1 MASKLTPKVKKEA
14 KKLKLKKNE
23 KNDTIIHEKDWFMR
37 FDAPLKIILTARFF
51 AAFLVHISDC
61 DETFNYWEPTH
72 YFVFNSG
79 FQTWEYAPPYALR
92 SYLYIL
98 IHAVPVYL
106 YKALFNTRKIMLFY
120 LIRCVLALLSSLCE
134 LYFYKAISKKISSTV
149 SNYYLFI
156 TVFSPGMFIASTAY
170 LPSSFSMYMTF
181 LIIGAWLNKNYEFA
195 IFTTALS
202 TFLSWPFS
210 CLIGLPLACDIIFK
224 NKKYMLFIKWCF
236 ISLGSILVYQVATD
250 SYFYGK
256 FVIAPFNIV
265 FYNLFTSHGP
275 DLYGT
280 EHWSFYVLNG
290 VLNFNVVFILSLMA
304 PIAIVLRKILT
315 KLGIRFSKQSNIN
328 NNSIWILY
336 LSPLYLWIFVFIL
349 QPHKEERFLFPV
361 YPLIQ
366 LASSILLEYIKDM
379 NLHSSVINRFS
390 FLKLYNKLI
399 DNVYI
404 PFLFVF
410 LLMGLSRS
418 ILLVKAYH
426 APIDTYTQLSNDYL
440 TLPESD
446 VINVCVGKEW
456 HRYPS
461 SFFLPN
467 DRWKMHFIRSEFR
480 GLLPGRF
487 SQESLYKVVENYN
500 DQNKEELDKYS
511 DIRLCHFLIDLN
523 NNQSS
528 ELEPNYSENNLQWT
542 IWKSIP
548 FLDSK
553 KTPTLYRTFYF
564 PFFWEEN
571 VKFSSYNLLMRNDF
585 NKMNTKAHAENGS
598 PINYG
603 F

>member
-1 MASKLTPKVKKEA
+1 MIYF
-14 KKLKLKKNE
+14 
-23 KNDTIIHEKDWFMR
+23 II
-37 FDAPLKIILTARFF
+37 
-51 AAFLVHISDC
+51 
-61 DETFNYWEPTH
+61 
-72 YFVFNSG
+72 
-79 FQTWEYAPPYALR
+79 
-92 SYLYIL
+92 
-98 IHAVPVYL
+98 
-106 YKALFNTRKIMLFY
+106 
-120 LIRCVLALLSSLCE
+120 CVVC
-134 LYFYKAISKKISSTV
+134 
-149 SNYYLFI
+149 
-156 TVFSPGMFIASTAY
+156 
-170 LPSSFSMYMTF
+170 
-181 LIIGAWLNKNYEFA
+181 
-195 IFTTALS
+195 
-202 TFLSWPFS
+202 
-210 CLIGLPLACDIIFK
+210 
-224 NKKYMLFIKWCF
+224 
-236 ISLGSILVYQVATD
+236 
-250 SYFYGK
+250 
-256 FVIAPFNIV
+256 
-265 FYNLFTSHGP
+265 H
-275 DLYGT
+275 
-280 EHWSFYVLNG
+280 
-290 VLNFNVVFILSLMA
+290 
-304 PIAIVLRKILT
+304 T
-315 KLGIRFSKQSNIN
+315 K
-328 NNSIWILY
+328 
-336 LSPLYLWIFVFIL
+336 
-349 QPHKEERFLFPV
+349 KEERFLFPV
-361 YPLIQ
+361 YPLVQ

-598 PINYG
+598 PINYV

>member
-1 MASKLTPKVKKEA
+1 MASKLTPKVKKES
-14 KKLKLKKNE
+14 KKLKLKKTD
-23 KNDTIIHEKDWFMR
+23 KTDTVVLEKDWFMR

-181 LIIGAWLNKNYEFA
+181 LIIGAWLNKNYELA

-210 CLIGLPLACDIIFK
+210 CLIGLPLACDITFR
-224 NKKYMLFIKWCF
+224 NKKYLLFIKWCL
-236 ISLGSILVYQVATD
+236 ISLGTILVYQVATD

-256 FVIAPFNIV
+256 LVIAPFNIV
-265 FYNLFTSHGP
+265 YYNIFTSHGP

-280 EHWSFYVLNG
+280 EHWSFYILNG
-290 VLNFNVVFILSLMA
+290 ILNFNVVFILSLMA
-304 PIAIVLRKILT
+304 PIAIVLRMILT
-315 KLGIRFSKQSNIN
+315 KIGI
-328 NNSIWILY
+328 
-336 LSPLYLWIFVFIL
+336 
-349 QPHKEERFLFPV
+349 EERFLFPV

-379 NLHSSVINRFS
+379 NFHSSVIHRFT

-399 DNVYI
+399 DNAYI

-418 ILLVKAYH
+418 TLLVKAYH

-487 SQESLYKVVENYN
+487 SSESLYKVEENYN

-511 DIRLCHFLIDLN
+511 DIRLCHFLVDLN

-528 ELEPNYSENNLQWT
+528 ELEPNYSENNLQWA

-548 FLDSK
+548 FLDTK
-553 KTPTLYRTFYF
+553 KTPLLYRTFYF

-585 NKMNTKAHAENGS
+585 NKMNTKPLTENG
-598 PINYG
+598 PPMHYV